1 MREINHRKRMK
12 NKFNMIVSL
21 WCALIVV
28 FATGCSFVEQE
39 EKQKK
44 QEKQAMPQM
53 QNGFW
58 DEQRKGTNFMNSTS
72 LPENYEEA
80 NEFNIEFIR
89 LAPDKWAKE
98 RDFLFDDKPD
108 AMPNK
113 DFLIGNADQYEGIV
127 ENDFKMLK
135 EDLDAAYARG
145 SKVVLTVLS
154 LPGNRWRQFNNYEND
169 DRIWQDF
176 NYHEQ
181 AALFWKDLA
190 LRLKDHPAV
199 VGYNVINEPHP
210 ETATGFND
218 FWTEDYDKWYNKIE
232 NTPADLNRLYETIVD
247 SIRSVD
253 THTPIILDSG
263 LFATPWAINY
273 LKPVEDENVLYAFH
287 MYEPYEMTSQNRKK
301 GFTYTY
307 PGKVKV
313 GNDQNEKMFDKTS
326 LKDFLEPVAKW
337 AEKHNISNN
346 RIIAEEFGINRMVD
360 GADQYMKD
368 LIEIFNDYGWHWAF
382 YAFREDTWDG
392 MDFELGNKPVKE
404 AYWDA
409 QANGELPDRKAIE
422 VDNSIW
428 DVLKK
433 DLNK

>member
-1 MREINHRKRMK
+1 
-12 NKFNMIVSL
+12 
-21 WCALIVV
+21 
-28 FATGCSFVEQE
+28 
-39 EKQKK
+39 
-44 QEKQAMPQM
+44 MPKL
-53 QNGFW
+53 QNDFW
-58 DEQRKGTNFMNSTS
+58 NEQRKGTNFMNSTS

-80 NEFNIEFIR
+80 NKFNIEFIR

-108 AMPNK
+108 ANSNK

-135 EDLDAAYARG
+135 EDLDAAYARE

-176 NYHEQ
+176 KYHEQ

-190 LRLKDHPAV
+190 VRLKEHPAV

-210 ETATGFND
+210 ETATGFNN
-218 FWTEDYDKWYNKIE
+218 FWTEDYDRWYNKVE
-232 NTPADLNRLYETIVD
+232 NTPADLNRLYGTIVD

-253 THTPIILDSG
+253 ADTPIILDSG

-273 LKPVEDENVLYAFH
+273 LKPIEDNNVLYAFH

-313 GNDQNEKMFDKTS
+313 GNDQNEKIFDKTS
-326 LKDFLEPVAKW
+326 LKDFLEPVADW
-337 AEKHNISNN
+337 AEKHNIPNN

-360 GADQYMKD
+360 GADQYIKD
-368 LIEIFNDYGWHWAF
+368 LIDIFNDYGWHWAF

-428 DVLKK
+428 DALKK

>member
-1 MREINHRKRMK
+1 
-12 NKFNMIVSL
+12 
-21 WCALIVV
+21 
-28 FATGCSFVEQE
+28 
-39 EKQKK
+39 
-44 QEKQAMPQM
+44 MPKL
-53 QNGFW
+53 QNDFW
-58 DEQRKGTNFMNSTS
+58 NEQRKGTNFMNSTS

-108 AMPNK
+108 ANSNK

-135 EDLDAAYARG
+135 EDLDAAYARE

-176 NYHEQ
+176 KYHEQ

-190 LRLKDHPAV
+190 VRLKEHPAV

-210 ETATGFND
+210 ETATGFNN
-218 FWTEDYDKWYNKIE
+218 FWTEDYDRWYNKVE
-232 NTPADLNRLYETIVD
+232 NTPADLNRLYGTIVD

-253 THTPIILDSG
+253 ADTPIILDSG

-273 LKPVEDENVLYAFH
+273 LKPIEDNNVLYAFH

-313 GNDQNEKMFDKTS
+313 GNDQKEKIFDKTS
-326 LKDFLEPVAKW
+326 LKDFLEPVAEW
-337 AEKHNISNN
+337 AEKHNIPNN

-360 GADQYMKD
+360 GADQYIKD
-368 LIEIFNDYGWHWAF
+368 LIDIFNDYGWHWAF

>member
-1 MREINHRKRMK
+1 M
-12 NKFNMIVSL
+12 
-21 WCALIVV
+21 
-28 FATGCSFVEQE
+28 EQE
-39 EKQKK
+39 EKQ
-44 QEKQAMPQM
+44 AMPKL
-53 QNGFW
+53 QNDFW
-58 DEQRKGTNFMNSTS
+58 NEQRKGTNFMNSTS

-98 RDFLFDDKPD
+98 RDFLFDAKPD
-108 AMPNK
+108 ANSNK
-113 DFLIGNADQYEGIV
+113 DFLIGNADQYEGVV

-176 NYHEQ
+176 KYHEQ

-190 LRLKDHPAV
+190 VRLKEHPAV

-218 FWTEDYDKWYNKIE
+218 FWTEDYDKWYNKVE
-232 NTPADLNRLYETIVD
+232 NTPADLNRLYGTIVD

-253 THTPIILDSG
+253 ADTPIILDSG

-273 LKPVEDENVLYAFH
+273 LKPIEDNNVLYAFH

-313 GNDQNEKMFDKTS
+313 GNDQKEKIFDKTS
-326 LKDFLEPVAKW
+326 LKDFLEPVAEW
-337 AEKHNISNN
+337 AEKHNIPNN

-360 GADQYMKD
+360 GADQYIKD
-368 LIEIFNDYGWHWAF
+368 LIDIFNDYGWHWAF
-382 YAFREDTWDG
+382 YAFREDTWNG

>member
-1 MREINHRKRMK
+1 
-12 NKFNMIVSL
+12 
-21 WCALIVV
+21 
-28 FATGCSFVEQE
+28 
-39 EKQKK
+39 
-44 QEKQAMPQM
+44 MPKL
-53 QNGFW
+53 QNDFW
-58 DEQRKGTNFMNSTS
+58 NEQRKGTNFMNSTS

-108 AMPNK
+108 ANSNK

-135 EDLDAAYARG
+135 EDLDAAYARE

-176 NYHEQ
+176 KYHEQ

-190 LRLKDHPAV
+190 VRLKEHPAV

-210 ETATGFND
+210 ETATGFNN
-218 FWTEDYDKWYNKIE
+218 FWTEDYDRWYNKVE
-232 NTPADLNRLYETIVD
+232 TTPADLNRLYGTIVD

-253 THTPIILDSG
+253 ADTPIILDSG

-273 LKPVEDENVLYAFH
+273 LKPIEDNNVLYVFH

-313 GNDQNEKMFDKTS
+313 GNDQKEKIFDKTS
-326 LKDFLEPVAKW
+326 LKDFLEPVAEW
-337 AEKHNISNN
+337 AEKHNIPNN

-360 GADQYMKD
+360 GADQYIKD
-368 LIEIFNDYGWHWAF
+368 LIDIFNDYGWHWAF

>member
-1 MREINHRKRMK
+1 MREINYRKRMK

-21 WCALIVV
+21 WCALIDV
-28 FATGCSFVEQE
+28 FATGCSSVEQE

-72 LPENYEEA
+72 LPENYKEA

-108 AMPNK
+108 ATPNK

-135 EDLDAAYARG
+135 EDLDEAYARG

-190 LRLKDHPAV
+190 VRLKDHPAV

-218 FWTEDYDKWYNKIE
+218 FWTDDYDKWYNKIE
-232 NTPADLNRLYETIVD
+232 NTPADLNRLYGTIVD

-273 LKPVEDENVLYAFH
+273 LKPIEDKNVLYAFH

-313 GNDQNEKMFDKTS
+313 GDDQNEKMFDKTS

-360 GADQYMKD
+360 GADQYMRD
-368 LIEIFNDYGWHWAF
+368 LIDIFNDYGWHWAF
-382 YAFREDTWDG
+382 YAFREVTWDG

>member
-1 MREINHRKRMK
+1 M
-12 NKFNMIVSL
+12 
-21 WCALIVV
+21 
-28 FATGCSFVEQE
+28 EQE
-39 EKQKK
+39 EKQ
-44 QEKQAMPQM
+44 AMPKL
-53 QNGFW
+53 QNDFW
-58 DEQRKGTNFMNSTS
+58 NEQRKGTNFMNSTS

-98 RDFLFDDKPD
+98 RDFLFDAKPD
-108 AMPNK
+108 ANTNK
-113 DFLIGNADQYEGIV
+113 DFLIGNADQYEGVV

-176 NYHEQ
+176 KYHEQ

-190 LRLKDHPAV
+190 VRLKEHPAV

-218 FWTEDYDKWYNKIE
+218 FWTEDYDKWYNKVE
-232 NTPADLNRLYETIVD
+232 NTPADLNRLYGTIVD

-253 THTPIILDSG
+253 ADTPIILDSG

-273 LKPVEDENVLYAFH
+273 LKPIEDNNVLYAFH

-313 GNDQNEKMFDKTS
+313 GNDQKEKIFDKTS
-326 LKDFLEPVAKW
+326 LKDFLEPVAEW
-337 AEKHNISNN
+337 AEKHNIPNN

-360 GADQYMKD
+360 GADQYIKD
-368 LIEIFNDYGWHWAF
+368 LIDIFNDYGWHWAF
-382 YAFREDTWDG
+382 YAFREDTWNG

-428 DVLKK
+428 DALKK

>member
-12 NKFNMIVSL
+12 NKFNMIVFL

-28 FATGCSFVEQE
+28 FATGCSSVEQE
-39 EKQKK
+39 EKQ
-44 QEKQAMPQM
+44 AMPKL
-53 QNGFW
+53 QNDFW
-58 DEQRKGTNFMNSTS
+58 NEQRKGTNFMNSTS

-108 AMPNK
+108 ANSNK

-135 EDLDAAYARG
+135 EDLDAAYARE

-176 NYHEQ
+176 KYHEQ

-190 LRLKDHPAV
+190 VRLKEHPAV

-210 ETATGFND
+210 ETATGFNN
-218 FWTEDYDKWYNKIE
+218 FWTEDYDRWYNKVE
-232 NTPADLNRLYETIVD
+232 TTPADLNRLYGTIVD

-253 THTPIILDSG
+253 ADTPIILDSG

-273 LKPVEDENVLYAFH
+273 LKPIEDNNVLYVFH

-313 GNDQNEKMFDKTS
+313 GNDQKEKIFDKTS
-326 LKDFLEPVAKW
+326 LKDFLEHVAEW
-337 AEKHNISNN
+337 AEKHNIPNN

-360 GADQYMKD
+360 GADQYIKD
-368 LIEIFNDYGWHWAF
+368 LIDIFNDYGWHWAF

>member
-1 MREINHRKRMK
+1 
-12 NKFNMIVSL
+12 
-21 WCALIVV
+21 
-28 FATGCSFVEQE
+28 
-39 EKQKK
+39 
-44 QEKQAMPQM
+44 MPKL
-53 QNGFW
+53 QNDFW
-58 DEQRKGTNFMNSTS
+58 NEQRKGTNFMNSTS

-98 RDFLFDDKPD
+98 RDFLFDAKPD
-108 AMPNK
+108 ANTNK
-113 DFLIGNADQYEGIV
+113 DFLIGNADQYEGVV

-176 NYHEQ
+176 KYHEQ

-190 LRLKDHPAV
+190 VRLKEHPAV

-218 FWTEDYDKWYNKIE
+218 FWTEDYDKWYNKVE
-232 NTPADLNRLYETIVD
+232 NTPADLNRLYGTIVD

-253 THTPIILDSG
+253 ADTPIILDSG

-273 LKPVEDENVLYAFH
+273 LKPIEDNNVLYAFH

-313 GNDQNEKMFDKTS
+313 GNDQKEKIFDKTS
-326 LKDFLEPVAKW
+326 LKDFLEPVAEW
-337 AEKHNISNN
+337 AEKHNIPNN

-360 GADQYMKD
+360 GADQYIKD
-368 LIEIFNDYGWHWAF
+368 LIDIFNDYGWHWAF
-382 YAFREDTWDG
+382 YAFREDTWNG

-428 DVLKK
+428 DALKK

>member
-1 MREINHRKRMK
+1 
-12 NKFNMIVSL
+12 
-21 WCALIVV
+21 
-28 FATGCSFVEQE
+28 
-39 EKQKK
+39 
-44 QEKQAMPQM
+44 MPKL
-53 QNGFW
+53 QNDFW
-58 DEQRKGTNFMNSTS
+58 NEQRKGTNFMNSTS

-98 RDFLFDDKPD
+98 RDFLFDAKPD
-108 AMPNK
+108 ANSNK
-113 DFLIGNADQYEGIV
+113 DFLIGNADQYEGVV

-176 NYHEQ
+176 KYHEQ

-190 LRLKDHPAV
+190 VRLKEHPAV

-218 FWTEDYDKWYNKIE
+218 FWTEDYDKWYNKVE
-232 NTPADLNRLYETIVD
+232 NTPADLNRLYGTIVD

-253 THTPIILDSG
+253 ADTPIILDSG

-273 LKPVEDENVLYAFH
+273 LKPIEDNNVLYAFH

-313 GNDQNEKMFDKTS
+313 GNDQKEKIFDKTS
-326 LKDFLEPVAKW
+326 LKDFLEPVAEW
-337 AEKHNISNN
+337 AEKHNIPNN

-360 GADQYMKD
+360 GADQYIKD
-368 LIEIFNDYGWHWAF
+368 LIDIFNDYGWHWAF
-382 YAFREDTWDG
+382 YAFREDTWNG

>member
-1 MREINHRKRMK
+1 M
-12 NKFNMIVSL
+12 
-21 WCALIVV
+21 
-28 FATGCSFVEQE
+28 EQE
-39 EKQKK
+39 EKQ
-44 QEKQAMPQM
+44 AMPKL
-53 QNGFW
+53 QNDFW
-58 DEQRKGTNFMNSTS
+58 NEQRKGTNFMNSTS

-80 NEFNIEFIR
+80 NKFNIEFIR

-108 AMPNK
+108 ANSNK

-135 EDLDAAYARG
+135 EDLDAAYARE

-176 NYHEQ
+176 KYHEQ

-190 LRLKDHPAV
+190 VRLKEHPAV

-210 ETATGFND
+210 ETATGFNN
-218 FWTEDYDKWYNKIE
+218 FWTEDYDRWYNKVE
-232 NTPADLNRLYETIVD
+232 NTPADLNRLYGTIVD

-253 THTPIILDSG
+253 ADTPIILDSG

-273 LKPVEDENVLYAFH
+273 LKPIEDNNVLYAFH

-313 GNDQNEKMFDKTS
+313 GNDQNEKIFDKTS
-326 LKDFLEPVAKW
+326 LKDFLEPVADW
-337 AEKHNISNN
+337 AEKHNIPNN

-360 GADQYMKD
+360 GADQYIKD
-368 LIEIFNDYGWHWAF
+368 LIDIFNDYGWHWAF

-428 DVLKK
+428 DALKK